1 MASSVYSEVTS
12 VSTYG
17 YERDRVL
24 DKLQVASKDLPYNV
38 DDITISHNDFAV
50 ADVYNDS
57 IRKLYS
63 NYLFLIANA
72 EIITD
77 NTPISA
83 APNFIKLRTNGTVET
98 QSVGLTPNI
107 GLGQTT
113 ALSALKE
120 TFIISQTDNT
130 GKLLYFNYSKD
141 VSCVY
146 ETNTNI
152 TTVTGLLSSNEV
164 EFNKTFKF
172 KNVVSVDTSDNYLF
186 VLDKGANTVYKFDIS
201 GLITSDKALKRTSFI
216 DSERPGRYLLK
227 TIGGEGSAQSRN
239 KIKNANSISVYKDRI
254 YILDN
259 GNNSIKIFDL
269 DFNFIDELSAPSF
282 FNNPNYG
289 ELVSIVVDQ
298 YSDTSD
304 FAQGYILSS
313 KGRIITYDII
323 NNRLKSPVALYDYYD
338 TRVNLLSATDL
349 SKSFKKIVNSKIK
362 KNILYICN
370 QGRIYKY
377 YKTNLKTSIAELD
390 VSGANITIG
399 KETDNQEILSFD
411 TTLHDGKEYIA
422 VTTVNYPDFEVSTY
436 IFIDDH
442 TTTKL
447 YNENFYTNYFTLS
460 NILVLPQE
468 VVNNITFNKTTKK
481 LIYNHY
487 SFFENLNKKIY
498 SFYNTTS
505 GIAPYPA
512 LSAIVPHQFEK
523 PTALEE
529 NKNLFIGVNEPLLTD
544 IINRPLK
551 LLYEQQA
558 ALFDLIKESSL
569 NSNPPTDQ
577 IVYLPGDSTAFPN
590 LIKFDSSSSTIQSG
604 DSVQMTVSRVN
615 ILTGAPACTCSF
627 YTIVGGAAGT
637 ETPAVSSSIEYYDSQ
652 DSQELSFAKDEYS
665 KIIEID
671 TDQFFGSSDKVFRVI
686 LAPASNCIIDPDA
699 DTHKVTLNPAPKEFT
714 VSLSANTGSL
724 EEGTTSRV
732 QIKRIPNPG
741 IDYNA
746 TANTSVNVH
755 VLASNIADT
764 QYSPVVPISNEYAV
778 IADEYRDFIN
788 LASSETSAAEVNS
801 TSTITFT
808 ETVTSVVFDLSAV
821 NDLESDFRTR
831 ILTVI
836 IHNPSDNADLGT
848 FTRQEFLVND
858 DFETISLHLSSV
870 SATYRADGTSN
881 DLLSCVNVW
890 EALSASTEENNGAA
904 FSVVS
909 ATKPVQVNF
918 TVNAPLSVYSVSTLS
933 GAIQFEPTHALNFN
947 NNKLNVIVESGAAL
961 VGKGGDGGHGGL
973 WLSGY
978 DFTQDGTGTDDLSA
992 NIHSGQQGGHSIGS
1006 INMDTYF
1013 NVLTIQNSGNIYG
1026 GSGGGAGGVIG
1037 VSAQSM
1043 PAVSALSAGSG
1054 GGGGQGLHSTN
1065 TGAGGLAAIEEVETE
1080 DDTEDGGTQVGGHT
1094 DSLIQDPNFAHIF
1107 MSNGAAGSTS
1117 AGGAGGAITDL
1128 NGTAS
1133 LLDPVQTVFLSSYP
1147 AMSGLSGGGFGEAG
1161 GTDGDQPVLPNPPAG
1176 TIGTGFANIS
1186 AAWAVREG
1194 GAAGG
1199 IARGTFASVTSTG
1212 TGITKGNI
1220 LLDPRPLTDTF

>member
-24 DKLQVASKDLPYNV
+24 DKLQVASKDLPYSV

-57 IRKLYS
+57 IKKLYA

-72 EIITD
+72 EIVSD

-98 QSVGLTPNI
+98 QSVGTTPNI

-120 TFIISQTDNT
+120 TFIVSQTDNT

-146 ETNTNI
+146 ETNTDI
-152 TTVTGLLSSNEV
+152 TTVTGLLSTNEV

-201 GLITSDKALKRTSFI
+201 GLITSDKALKRTNFT
-216 DSERPGRYLLK
+216 DKKRPGRYLLK
-227 TIGGEGSAQSRN
+227 TIGGEGIAHSRN

-259 GNNSIKIFDL
+259 GNSSIKIFDL
-269 DFNFIDELSAPSF
+269 EFNFIDELSSPSF

-298 YSDTSD
+298 FSDTSD
-304 FAQGYILSS
+304 FAQGYVLSS
-313 KGRIITYDII
+313 RGRIITYDII

-349 SKSFKKIVNSKIK
+349 SNSFKKIVNSKIK

-399 KETDNQEILSFD
+399 KNTDNQEILSFD
-411 TTLHDGKEYIA
+411 TTLHAGKEYIA
-422 VTTVNYPDFEVSTY
+422 VTTVNYPDLEVSTY
-436 IFIDDH
+436 MFVDEH
-442 TTTKL
+442 ETTKL
-447 YNENFYTNYFTLS
+447 YNEDFYTNYFTLS

-498 SFYNTTS
+498 SFYNTIS

-523 PTALEE
+523 PIALEE

-558 ALFDLIKESSL
+558 ALFDLIKENSL
-569 NSNPPTDQ
+569 NSNPPVDQ
-577 IVYLPGDSTAFPN
+577 IVYLPGDGTAFPN
-590 LIKFDSSSSTIQSG
+590 LIKFDNSSSTIKSG
-604 DSVQMTVSRVN
+604 DSVSMTVSRVN
-615 ILTGAPACTCSF
+615 LLSSAPACSFKF
-627 YTIVGGAAGT
+627 YTIVGGSAGT
-637 ETPAVSSSIEYYDSQ
+637 ETPVVSSNIEYYDSKNAQ
-652 DSQELSFAKDEYS
+652 VVSLAKNENS
-665 KIIEID
+665 KTISIATE
-671 TDQFFGSSDKVFRVI
+671 QFFGSGNKTFRVI
-686 LAPASNCIIDPDA
+686 LEANSNSIIDPDA
-699 DTHKVTLNPAPKEFT
+699 DTHQVNITPTPKQFT
-714 VSLSANTGSL
+714 VSLSASTGSL
-724 EEGTTSRV
+724 TEGNTSRV
-732 QIKRIPNPG
+732 QVKRIPNSG
-741 IDYNA
+741 VDYTSGA
-746 TANTSVNVH
+746 DTSVNIQI
-755 VLASNIADT
+755 LNTNIEDT
-764 QYSPVVPISNEYAV
+764 QYTPVVPGGNEYTVV
-778 IADEYRDFIN
+778 IDKFADFPDFG
-788 LASSETSAAEVNS
+788 SSQVSAAQVKD

-808 ETVTSVVFDLSAV
+808 ERITSVVFDLSAV
-821 NDLESDFRTR
+821 NDLESDFLTR
-831 ILTVI
+831 ILTVVI
-836 IHNPSDNADLGT
+836 DNPSENAELGT

-858 DFETISLHLSSV
+858 DFETISLHLSSI

-881 DLLSCVNVW
+881 DLLSCVNIW
-890 EALSASTEENNGAA
+890 EALSASTEESNGAA
-904 FSVVS
+904 FSAVS
-909 ATKPVQVNF
+909 ATRPVEVNF
-918 TVNAPLSVYSVSTLS
+918 TVNAPLSVFSVSALS

-947 NNKLNVIVESGAAL
+947 NNKLNVIVDDGSAV
-961 VGKGGDGGHGGL
+961 VGKGGQGGHGGL

-992 NIHSGQQGGHSIGS
+992 SLHSGESGGHGIGS

-1013 NVLTIQNSGNIYG
+1013 NVLTIQNSGIIYG
-1026 GSGGGAGGVIG
+1026 GSGGGGGGVIG

-1054 GGGGQGLHSTN
+1054 GGGGQGLHSD
-1065 TGAGGLAAIEEVETE
+1065 GAGVAGLAAIKEIEDETGNT
-1080 DDTEDGGTQVGGHT
+1080 DTL
-1094 DSLIQDPNFAHIF
+1094 SQDPNFAHIF

-1117 AGGAGGAITDL
+1117 AGGAGGAITNL
-1128 NGTAS
+1128 TGTVS
-1133 LLDPVQTVFLSSYP
+1133 LLDPVQTVKVSNYP

-1161 GTDGDQPVLPNPPAG
+1161 GTDGNIPVLPYPPG
-1176 TIGTGFANIS
+1176 DDSGTGFGTIS

-1194 GAAGG
+1194 GDAGG
-1199 IARGTFASVTSTG
+1199 IARGTFTSVTSTG
-1212 TGITKGNI
+1212 TGITKGHI
-1220 LLDPRPLTDTF
+1220 LHDQRPL